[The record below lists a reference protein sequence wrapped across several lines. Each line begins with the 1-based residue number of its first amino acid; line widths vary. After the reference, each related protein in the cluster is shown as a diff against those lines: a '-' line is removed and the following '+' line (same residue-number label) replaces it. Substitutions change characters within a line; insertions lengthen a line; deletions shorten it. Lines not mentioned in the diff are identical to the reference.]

1 MNSMKDFSLDR
12 SKMVRDQI
20 ERRGIKHPGVLA
32 VMRKIPR
39 HLFVPMEYQSEAYTD
54 HPLPIGSGQTISQP
68 YIVAL
73 MTELLQPT
81 PLDCVLEIGTG
92 SGYQAAILSQLVAQ
106 VHTIDRH
113 AELVKQAQSV
123 TEQLGLT
130 NIQFHVGDG
139 SLGLPEHGPY
149 DAILIT
155 AAAPSIPSPLLAQ
168 LKERGRLILPVGTR
182 SHQTLERWVKIPDG
196 TFEKDQ
202 NILVSFV
209 PLVGKHG
216 WTESEL

>member
-1 MNSMKDFSLDR
+1 MKDFSLDR

-20 ERRGIKHPGVLA
+20 ERRGIKHPAVLA
-32 VMRKIPR
+32 AMRKIPR
-39 HLFVPMEYQSEAYTD
+39 HLFVPMDYQSEAYAD
-54 HPLPIGSGQTISQP
+54 NPLPIGFGQTISQP

-81 PLDCVLEIGTG
+81 PQDCVLEIGAG

-113 AELVKQAQSV
+113 PELVKQAQSV
-123 TEQLGLT
+123 TQQLGLN

-149 DAILIT
+149 DVILIT
-155 AAAPSIPSPLLAQ
+155 AAAPSVPSPLFSQ
-168 LKERGRLILPVGTR
+168 LKERGRLILPVGDR
-182 SHQTLERWVKIPDG
+182 YHQTLERWVKTPEG
-196 TFEKDQ
+196 TFEQDQ
-202 NILVSFV
+202 NIPVSFV
-209 PLVGKHG
+209 PLIGEHG
-216 WTESEL
+216 WTESDL